1 MKKWIIYNFLCPLS
15 LFCFTLSAENELKK
29 TNSSPPKETHSESD
43 EGIILFSPPAGWS
56 LAESQSL
63 PPHVR
68 VMVVG
73 KGASSFPPS
82 MNLSS
87 EPYKGTLKQ
96 YLKTV
101 KNLNGAQGY
110 EWKDLGTIQT
120 QAGIGSLSQVDTK
133 SQWGDV
139 RLMHVILIN
148 NGNVYI
154 LTASALKDEF
164 SKFYKEF
171 FNSMRS
177 LRVANDI
184 FDSVNDE
191 KQRAQL
197 KESTDKLL
205 NQWKYLVNQKEK
217 VKPEVGLKQFQIDIF
232 TSAQFQNENWKP
244 FLEMLKQK
252 YGNLGQE
259 WQDLFIKK
267 LEDQL
272 ITEKE
277 A

>member
-1 MKKWIIYNFLCPLS
+1 M
-15 LFCFTLSAENELKK
+15 LSAENDLKK
-29 TNSSPPKETHSESD
+29 NNASLLKENQTDSEQGIVLFTPPT
-43 EGIILFSPPAGWS
+43 GWN
-56 LAESQSL
+56 LADSQSL

-73 KGASSFPPS
+73 KGRSSFPPS
-82 MNLSS
+82 MNLSW

-101 KNLNGAQGY
+101 KNLNSAQGY

-120 QAGIGSLSQVDTK
+120 QAGIGSLSQVETK

-164 SKFYKEF
+164 PQFYKTF
-171 FNSMRS
+171 FDSMRS
-177 LRVANDI
+177 LRVAKDLYDTVSDI
-184 FDSVNDE
+184 
-191 KQRAQL
+191 KLRAQL
-197 KESTDKLL
+197 KEATNKLIH
-205 NQWKYLVNQKEK
+205 QWKNLVSQKKNSNMSEQELQKE
-217 VKPEVGLKQFQIDIF
+217 IF
-232 TSAQFQNENWKP
+232 TSAQFQNEYWKP

-272 ITEKE
+272 QQELLDQLNTEKE
-277 A
+277 AENSLSNS